1 MAFVLACELEEVGS
15 QPTLTDEAT
24 VATAT
29 HEHASAVPAQED
41 AFPTPASVLQIP
53 STANQLDTGVATPV
67 ALTTDSIHLSGEG
80 DAEETITLSDG
91 LWIVEFSIRGN
102 QECVDEICTDA
113 YFDVKVDAVYPMAS
127 SGIATAML
135 IYATAAEW
143 SGKLTFRE
151 WPRWEESF
159 IVGNVLGLEPGTQRV
174 RIKASGDWSIS
185 FIKALEPPSPADPDA
200 PIFLSGS
207 GNAVELIYLSEGSW
221 NISLSTTARKDCLE
235 AKEEFLCYVQN
246 FFVFIGTWA
255 GHFGTGTGIVGSN
268 SSLDWSIDRPIKVGI
283 EKPGLEAGTQVVTVE
298 AEADWV
304 ISFTRP

>member
-1 MAFVLACELEEVGS
+1 MAFVLACELEEAGS

-29 HEHASAVPAQED
+29 HEHASVVPAQKD

-53 STANQLDTGVATPV
+53 STANQLDTGAATPA
-67 ALTTDSIHLSGEG
+67 ALATDSIHLSGEG

-102 QECVDEICTDA
+102 QECVGEICTDA
-113 YFDVKVDAVYPMAS
+113 NFYVQVDTVDSAAS
-127 SGIATAML
+127 SGIATAMH
-135 IYATAAEW
+135 ISATAAEW
-143 SGKLTFRE
+143 SGKSTVRE
-151 WPRWEESF
+151 WPRREESF

-174 RIKASGDWSIS
+174 WIRASGDWSIS
-185 FIKALEPPSPADPDA
+185 FIKALELPSPADPDA

-235 AKEEFLCYVQN
+235 AKEEFLCYVN
-246 FFVFIGTWA
+246 DFFVSIGMWA
-255 GHFGTGTGIVGSN
+255 GHFGTGTGIIGSN
-268 SSLDWSIDRPIKVGI
+268 SSPDWSIDWPIKVGI
-283 EKPGLEAGTQVVTVE
+283 EKPGLEAGTQDVTVK
-298 AEADWV
+298 AEADWA